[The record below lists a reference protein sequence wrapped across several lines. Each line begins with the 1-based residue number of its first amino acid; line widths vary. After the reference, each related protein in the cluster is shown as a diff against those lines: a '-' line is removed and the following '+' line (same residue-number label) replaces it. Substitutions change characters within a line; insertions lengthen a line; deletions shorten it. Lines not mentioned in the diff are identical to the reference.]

1 VGYIPRMSPTVLR
14 VGAYRLFF
22 FSREEERPHVHVAHP
37 DGEAKFWLDPIIE
50 VAVVI
55 GLSAH
60 QLREAREIVTRH
72 EQEVR
77 DAWIRHFGR

>member
-1 VGYIPRMSPTVLR
+1 MSPTVLR

-22 FSREEERPHVHVAHP
+22 FAREEERPHVHVAHA
-37 DGEAKFWLDPIIE
+37 DGEAKFWLDPTIE
-50 VAVVI
+50 EAVVL